1 MGLLDEI
8 EAMAPR
14 LRRVALALTGDMAAA
29 DDLVAHTLDR
39 ALARRHHLR
48 DDGPIAGWMWR
59 TLMKRHRDCDRGK
72 GAHLVLVDGGAAVAA
87 EDGPDADIAALRAV
101 VARLPVDARQALALT
116 VIDGQGLDE
125 AAATL
130 GLTEDALVAR
140 LARARSAL
148 GRLTGSAS
156 APAPRRGKA

>member
-1 MGLLDEI
+1 
-8 EAMAPR
+8 
-14 LRRVALALTGDMAAA
+14 
-29 DDLVAHTLDR
+29 
-39 ALARRHHLR
+39 
-48 DDGPIAGWMWR
+48 MWR
-59 TLMKRHRDCDRGK
+59 ALMKRHRDCDRRK
-72 GAHLVLVDGGAAVAA
+72 GAHLVLVDAGAAVTA
-87 EDGPDADIAALRAV
+87 EDGPDAEIAALRAA

-116 VIDGQGLDE
+116 VIDGQGLEE

-156 APAPRRGKA
+156 AQAPRQGKA